1 MVEVPNMIYSLNNM
15 NELNNQTV
23 LDLVEVLM
31 GGLKPNRAIYIYN
44 NQGYTNIQENAHKS
58 NIKDST

>member
-1 MVEVPNMIYSLNNM
+1 MVEVPNMIYSLNNI

-31 GGLKPNRAIYIYN
+31 GGLKPNRAIYI
-44 NQGYTNIQENAHKS
+44 
-58 NIKDST
+58 

>member
-31 GGLKPNRAIYIYN
+31 GGLKPNRAIYI
-44 NQGYTNIQENAHKS
+44 
-58 NIKDST
+58 